1 MADNQEQVEFWNGE
15 AGDNWVAEQQ
25 QMDAMV
31 APISASLLSQA
42 NGQAGELA
50 LDVGCGC
57 GDTSLA
63 LADLGLKVSGVDISQ
78 PMLTHANTRKA
89 AHHELDFLL
98 GDAST
103 MSFAHSFDLILSRF
117 GVMFFA
123 DPQAAFNNLQG
134 ALQEGGRLCFVCWQ
148 APSLNEWIS
157 VPIKVVKPLLPAD
170 QDTAEAPDPEAPG
183 PFAFANPDRLRDI
196 LEKAGFTD
204 IVIAPQ
210 SHSMSVGA
218 NAEAAAQFCTRMGPV
233 SALLKEQSEETM
245 GQVHAALKIALE
257 PFATD
262 TGVKLNTATWLVSA
276 QKA

>member
-1 MADNQEQVEFWNGE
+1 MVDNQEQIEFWNGE

-25 QMDAMV
+25 QMDAML

-63 LADLGLKVSGVDISQ
+63 LAELGLKVSGVDISQ
-78 PMLTHANTRKA
+78 PMLAHARSRKNA
-89 AHHELDFLL
+89 RHDLDFVL

-117 GVMFFA
+117 GVMFFS

-134 ALQEGGRLCFVCWQ
+134 ALRQGGRLCFICWQ

-157 VPIKVVKPLLPAD
+157 VPMQVVKPLMLANQEP
-170 QDTAEAPDPEAPG
+170 TEAPDPEAPG
-183 PFAFANPDRLRDI
+183 PFAFANPDRLRNI
-196 LEKAGFTD
+196 LDKAGFSD
-204 IVIAPQ
+204 IVISAQ
-210 SHSMSVGA
+210 SHSMGIGTD
-218 NAEAAAQFCTRMGPV
+218 AEAAARFCTRMGPV
-233 SALLKEQSEETM
+233 SAQLKEQSEETIK
-245 GQVHAALKIALE
+245 QIHEALQTALE
-257 PFATD
+257 PFATA